1 MKSKMQLAIT
11 VTVLAL
17 VSPAPSHALDDVA
30 NGKRLANQWCASCH
44 LATPEQKEAKADV
57 PPFMTI
63 ANRAEEELQRLPL
76 FLANPAHSKPATQ
89 MPDFNLSRQAI
100 ADLVA
105 YIRSL
110 KAKPASSSG
119 ATGQ

>member
-1 MKSKMQLAIT
+1 MNLRTYLAIT
-11 VTVLAL
+11 ISLTVLL
-17 VSPAPSHALDDVA
+17 VPRPSHALDDLA
-30 NGKRLANQWCASCH
+30 NGKRLATQWCASCH
-44 LATPEQKEAKADV
+44 LVTPDQKQAKADV

-63 ANRAEEELQRLPL
+63 ANRGEEELLRLPL
-76 FLANPAHSKPATQ
+76 FLANPAHSKPGTQ

-110 KAKPASSSG
+110 KPKLP
-119 ATGQ
+119 